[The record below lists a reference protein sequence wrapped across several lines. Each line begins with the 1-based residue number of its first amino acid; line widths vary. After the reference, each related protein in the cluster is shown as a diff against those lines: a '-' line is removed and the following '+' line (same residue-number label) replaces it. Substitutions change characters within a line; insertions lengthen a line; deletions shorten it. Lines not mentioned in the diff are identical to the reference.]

1 MNLTDRFSAPKHVM
15 ARVVGD
21 ETVILDLQSGVYFG
35 LDPVGTEIWK
45 LLSAGTSLA
54 GICTALLAR
63 YDVTAA
69 QLEPDVLKL
78 ASELQS
84 RGLILP
90 AA

>member
-1 MNLTDRFSAPKHVM
+1 MKLTDRFSTPKDVM

-21 ETVILDLQSGVYFG
+21 ETVILDLRSGVYFG

-45 LLSAGTSLA
+45 LLSAGSSLA
-54 GICTALLAR
+54 DVCTALLDR
-63 YDVTAA
+63 YEVTAV
-69 QLEPDVLKL
+69 QLESDVLKL

-90 AA
+90 AP

>member
-1 MNLTDRFSAPKHVM
+1 MELSDCFSAPKHVM

-35 LDPVGTEIWK
+35 LDPVGTDIWK
-45 LLSAGTSLA
+45 LLVEGVSLADIRTSL
-54 GICTALLAR
+54 LDR
-63 YDVTAA
+63 YDVTAT
-69 QLEPDVLKL
+69 QLESDVLKL

-90 AA
+90 AP